1 MLREEEPFRDATLA
15 MINPGTSITPGIAT
29 SPSLLDHGGSC
40 RHSVQFYYDDSFLIH
55 SICDFLAAALNSGR
69 SAIVVATREHRF
81 DCAECLREKGI
92 DLSRA
97 IEEGCYIAL
106 DASDTLDQFMV
117 DGTPDA
123 KRFEHVIGDI
133 IALSSTCAAG
143 ADKNSA
149 PKVAIFG
156 EMVAL
161 LLQRGE
167 NQAALQLERL
177 WNGISSRFSFDLLC
191 GYRISSFDHPAHRE
205 FFHRICAEH
214 DIVIPAEGYP
224 ERGGENDRLRTIA
237 LLQQTEQVLQ
247 KQVVERELAQAQ
259 NREAEHQKQQL
270 MKEVRKH
277 EAVEEELRKFTRRLL
292 TARDEE
298 QRRIASE
305 LHENMA
311 QLVAALSVYFG
322 VLHQEKASLNPRL
335 ARAVASSR
343 SVSDSL
349 LSEIRKLSRLLHPPT
364 LDDMGIGTALKEYVD
379 NINRQG
385 TRVQLE
391 VSPHLGRFNREL
403 EITVYRIVEEAL
415 GNVSRRSANNATTVR
430 LMRSDASLL
439 LEIESPQVPS
449 ETPDTSHRRETRFT
463 GIHERVM
470 EHRGS
475 VHFTSTPSG
484 TLISVTLPLEARTQ
498 TSPPATITPF
508 LQKTA

>member
-1 MLREEEPFRDATLA
+1 M
-15 MINPGTSITPGIAT
+15 MNSGTSVTPGI
-29 SPSLLDHGGSC
+29 SESLSSLGHGPSCH
-40 RHSVQFYYDDSFLIH
+40 HSVQFYYDDSFLIH
-55 SICDFLAAALNSGR
+55 SICDFLAAALTAGR
-69 SAIVVATREHRF
+69 PAIVVATREHRF

-92 DLSRA
+92 DLSCA
-97 IEEGCYIAL
+97 IEEGRYLAL
-106 DASDTLDQFMV
+106 DASETLDEFMV
-117 DGTPDA
+117 DGAPDA
-123 KRFEHVIGDI
+123 KRFEQVIGEI
-133 IALSSTCAAG
+133 IATSSSATDSN
-143 ADKNSA
+143 DKNRDA
-149 PKVAIFG
+149 KVAIFG

-167 NQAALQLERL
+167 NQAALELERL
-177 WNGISSRFSFDLLC
+177 WNGLSQQFSFDLLC
-191 GYRISSFDHPAHRE
+191 GYRITSFDHPAHRD

-214 DIVIPAEGYP
+214 DVVIPAEGYP

-237 LLQQTEQVLQ
+237 LLQQTEQVLK
-247 KQVVERELAQAQ
+247 KQLVERELAQAQ

-270 MKEVRKH
+270 LKEVRKH

-298 QRRIASE
+298 QRRIAAE

-322 VLHQEKASLNPRL
+322 VLHQEKATLNPRL

-349 LSEIRKLSRLLHPPT
+349 LTEIRKLSRLLHPPT

-415 GNVSRRSANNATTVR
+415 GNVSRRSTHNATTVR
-430 LMRSDASLL
+430 LMRSDSSLL

-449 ETPDTSHRRETRFT
+449 ETPDASHRRETRLT

-484 TLISVTLPLEARTQ
+484 TLISVTLPLEPRTQ
-498 TSPPATITPF
+498 LSPPATITPS

>member
-1 MLREEEPFRDATLA
+1 M
-15 MINPGTSITPGIAT
+15 MNPGPSTAPCIAK
-29 SPSLLDHGGSC
+29 SPSSLRHGVSC
-40 RHSVQFYYDDSFLIH
+40 HHSVQFYYDDSFLIH
-55 SICDFLAAALNSGR
+55 SICDFLNTALTAGR
-69 SAIVVATREHRF
+69 PAIVVATREHRF

-97 IEEGCYIAL
+97 IEEGCYVAL
-106 DASDTLDQFMV
+106 DASETLDQFMV
-117 DGTPDA
+117 DGAPDA
-123 KRFEHVIGDI
+123 KRFEQVVGDI
-133 IALSSTCAAG
+133 IAVTSRGTAAASKSG
-143 ADKNSA
+143 EA
-149 PKVAIFG
+149 KVAIFG

-167 NQAALQLERL
+167 VHAALQLERL
-177 WNGISSRFSFDLLC
+177 WNGISGRFSFDLLC
-191 GYRISSFDHPAHRE
+191 GYRISSFDHPAHRD

-214 DIVIPAEGYP
+214 DVVIPAEGYP

-237 LLQQTEQVLQ
+237 LLQQTEQVLK

-270 MKEVRKH
+270 LKEVRKH

-298 QRRIASE
+298 QRRIAAE

-322 VLHQEKASLNPRL
+322 VLHQEKATLNPRL

-379 NINRQG
+379 HINRQG

-391 VSPHLGRFNREL
+391 VSPHLGRFHREL

-415 GNVSRRSANNATTVR
+415 DNVNRRSTNTATTVR
-430 LMRSDASLL
+430 LMRSDSSLL
-439 LEIESPQVPS
+439 LEIESPQGS
-449 ETPDTSHRRETRFT
+449 SQDQEASRRRETRLT

-484 TLISVTLPLEARTQ
+484 TLISVTLPLEPRTSA
-498 TSPPATITPF
+498 SPPATITPL
-508 LQKTA
+508 LQKIAS

>member
-1 MLREEEPFRDATLA
+1 M
-15 MINPGTSITPGIAT
+15 MKSSTSATPGIAE
-29 SPSLLDHGGSC
+29 SPSSLGHGSSC
-40 RHSVQFYYDDSFLIH
+40 CHSVQFYYDDSFLIR
-55 SICDFLAAALNSGR
+55 SLCDFLEAALTSGR
-69 SAIVVATREHRF
+69 SAMVVATREHRF

-97 IEEGCYIAL
+97 IEEGRYLAL
-106 DASDTLDQFMV
+106 DASETLDQFMV
-117 DGTPDA
+117 DGTPDP
-123 KRFEHVIGDI
+123 KRFEQVIGDI
-133 IALSSTCAAG
+133 IAVSSSCAACESKSG
-143 ADKNSA
+143 DA
-149 PKVAIFG
+149 KVAIFG

-167 NQAALQLERL
+167 IQAALQLERL
-177 WNGISSRFSFDLLC
+177 WNGISARFSFDLLC

-214 DIVIPAEGYP
+214 DVVIPAEGYP
-224 ERGGENDRLRTIA
+224 EQGGESDRMRTIA
-237 LLQQTEQVLQ
+237 LLQQTEQVLK

-270 MKEVRKH
+270 LKEVRKH

-298 QRRIASE
+298 QRRIAAE

-364 LDDMGIGTALKEYVD
+364 LDDMGIGTALKDYVD
-379 NINRQG
+379 HINRQG

-391 VSPHLGRFNREL
+391 ISPHLGRFNREL

-415 GNVSRRSANNATTVR
+415 DNASQRSANSATTVR
-430 LMRSDASLL
+430 LMRSDSSLL
-439 LEIESPQVPS
+439 LEIESSRGPNKN
-449 ETPDTSHRRETRFT
+449 PDGSHRPETRLT

-484 TLISVTLPLEARTQ
+484 TLISVTLPLEAETPGSR
-498 TSPPATITPF
+498 PATLSPL
-508 LQKTA
+508 LQKTAS

>member
-1 MLREEEPFRDATLA
+1 MT
-15 MINPGTSITPGIAT
+15 NPGTRVAPGIPKL
-29 SPSLLDHGGSC
+29 PSSLEHGSSC
-40 RHSVQFYYDDSFLIH
+40 CHSVQFYYDDSFLIH
-55 SICDFLAAALNSGR
+55 SICDFLQAALTSGR

-81 DCAECLREKGI
+81 DCAECLRQKGI

-97 IEEGCYIAL
+97 IEEGRYLAL
-106 DASDTLDQFMV
+106 DASETLDQFMV
-117 DGTPDA
+117 DGAPDA
-123 KRFEHVIGDI
+123 KLFEQVIGDVF
-133 IALSSTCAAG
+133 AVSSSRTECA
-143 ADKNSA
+143 ADKNA
-149 PKVAIFG
+149 DAKVAIFG

-177 WNGISSRFSFDLLC
+177 WNGISTRFSFDLLC

-214 DIVIPAEGYP
+214 DVVIPAEGYP

-237 LLQQTEQVLQ
+237 LLQHTEQVLQ
-247 KQVVERELAQAQ
+247 KQLVERELAQAQ
-259 NREAEHQKQQL
+259 NREAEHQKEQL
-270 MKEVRKH
+270 LKEVRKH

-298 QRRIASE
+298 QRRIAAE

-343 SVSDSL
+343 SVSESL

-379 NINRQG
+379 NMNRQG

-415 GNVSRRSANNATTVR
+415 DNVNRRSANNATTVR
-430 LMRSDASLL
+430 LMCSECSLL
-439 LEIESPQVPS
+439 LEIE
-449 ETPDTSHRRETRFT
+449 TPRGAGENPGGSHRRETRLT

-484 TLISVTLPLEARTQ
+484 TLISVALPMEPRSQA
-498 TSPPATITPF
+498 SPPAAMTPL
-508 LQKTA
+508 LQKIAS

>member
-1 MLREEEPFRDATLA
+1 M
-15 MINPGTSITPGIAT
+15 NPGTSATPAIAD
-29 SPSLLDHGGSC
+29 SRSSLGHGSSC
-40 RHSVQFYYDDSFLIH
+40 CHSVQFYYDDAFLIH
-55 SICDFLAAALNSGR
+55 SLCDFLQAALTSGR

-97 IEEGCYIAL
+97 IEEGRYLAL
-106 DASDTLDQFMV
+106 DASETLDQFMA
-117 DGTPDA
+117 DGAPDP
-123 KRFEHVIGDI
+123 KRFEQVIGDI
-133 IALSSTCAAG
+133 IAISSRSAAG
-143 ADKNSA
+143 ADKTDGA
-149 PKVAIFG
+149 KVAIFG

-167 NQAALQLERL
+167 VQAALQLERL
-177 WNGISSRFSFDLLC
+177 WNAISNRFPFDLLC

-214 DIVIPAEGYP
+214 DVVIPAEGYS

-237 LLQQTEQVLQ
+237 LLQQTEQVLK

-259 NREAEHQKQQL
+259 NRETEHQKQQL
-270 MKEVRKH
+270 LKEVRKH

-298 QRRIASE
+298 QRRIAAE

-364 LDDMGIGTALKEYVD
+364 LDDMGIATALKEYVD

-385 TRVQLE
+385 IRVQLE

-403 EITVYRIVEEAL
+403 EITVYRIVEETL
-415 GNVSRRSANNATTVR
+415 DNVSSRSADNATTVR

-439 LEIESPQVPS
+439 LEIESPQGAGEKPGG
-449 ETPDTSHRRETRFT
+449 SHRPETRLT

-484 TLISVTLPLEARTQ
+484 TLISVTLPLEPRTQ
-498 TSPPATITPF
+498 TSATLTPL
-508 LQKTA
+508 LQKIAS

>member
-1 MLREEEPFRDATLA
+1 M
-15 MINPGTSITPGIAT
+15 MMKSGTSATAPGIAQ
-29 SPSLLDHGGSC
+29 SPSSLGHGLSC
-40 RHSVQFYYDDSFLIH
+40 RHSVQFYYDDQFLVR
-55 SICDFLAAALNSGR
+55 SVCDFLEIALTSGR

-92 DLSRA
+92 DLTRA
-97 IEEGCYIAL
+97 IEEGRYLAL
-106 DASDTLDQFMV
+106 DASETLDQFMV
-117 DGTPDA
+117 DGTPDP
-123 KRFEHVIGDI
+123 KRFEQVIGDI
-133 IALSSTCAAG
+133 IAVSSSCG
-143 ADKNSA
+143 ACERKSA
-149 PKVAIFG
+149 DQKVAIFG

-167 NQAALQLERL
+167 IQAALQLERL
-177 WNGISSRFSFDLLC
+177 WNGISARFSFDLLC

-214 DIVIPAEGYP
+214 DVVIPAEGYA

-237 LLQQTEQVLQ
+237 LLQQTEQVLN

-270 MKEVRKH
+270 LKEVRKH

-298 QRRIASE
+298 QRHIAAE

-364 LDDMGIGTALKEYVD
+364 LDDMGIGSALKEYVAH
-379 NINRQG
+379 INRQG

-415 GNVSRRSANNATTVR
+415 DDASRRSTNTATTVR
-430 LMRSDASLL
+430 LMRSDSSLL
-439 LEIESPQVPS
+439 LEIESPQGPS
-449 ETPDTSHRRETRFT
+449 NNPDGSHRPETRLT

-498 TSPPATITPF
+498 TSPPATITPL

>member
-1 MLREEEPFRDATLA
+1 M
-15 MINPGTSITPGIAT
+15 MNPTTSTGPGIAK
-29 SPSLLDHGGSC
+29 SPSSLRHSSSC
-40 RHSVQFYYDDSFLIH
+40 CHSVQFYYDDSFLIH
-55 SICDFLAAALNSGR
+55 SLCDFLQAALNSGR

-81 DCAECLREKGI
+81 DCAQCLRERGI
-92 DLSRA
+92 DLSAA
-97 IEEGCYIAL
+97 IEEGRYLAL
-106 DASDTLDQFMV
+106 DASDTLDQFMT
-117 DGTPDA
+117 DGAPDA
-123 KRFEHVIGDI
+123 KQFEQVIGDI
-133 IALSSTCAAG
+133 IRISASTAATG
-143 ADKNSA
+143 ADNHGD

-167 NQAALQLERL
+167 TQAALELERL

-191 GYRISSFDHPAHRE
+191 GYRISSFDHPAHSD

-214 DIVIPAEGYP
+214 DLVIPAEGYP
-224 ERGGENDRLRTIA
+224 ERGGEIDRLRTIA
-237 LLQQTEQVLQ
+237 LLQQTEQVLK

-270 MKEVRKH
+270 LKEVRKH

-298 QRRIASE
+298 QRRIAAE

-349 LSEIRKLSRLLHPPT
+349 LTEIRKLSRLLHPPT
-364 LDDMGIGTALKEYVD
+364 LDDMGIGTALKEYID
-379 NINRQG
+379 HINRQG
-385 TRVQLE
+385 TRVHLE
-391 VSPHLGRFNREL
+391 VSPRLGRFNREL

-415 GNVSRRSANNATTVR
+415 DNVSPRSANNATTVR
-430 LMRSDASLL
+430 LMCSDSSLL
-439 LEIESPQVPS
+439 LEIETPQAAGENPGG
-449 ETPDTSHRRETRFT
+449 SHRHQTRLT

-484 TLISVTLPLEARTQ
+484 TLISVTLPLEPRAQPSRP
-498 TSPPATITPF
+498 SNVTPL
-508 LQKTA
+508 LQKIAS

>member
-1 MLREEEPFRDATLA
+1 MMTS
-15 MINPGTSITPGIAT
+15 GTSITPAIAE
-29 SPSLLDHGGSC
+29 SPLGHGVSC
-40 RHSVQFYYDDSFLIH
+40 CHSVQFYYDDSFLIH
-55 SICDFLAAALNSGR
+55 SIRDFLAAALSSGR
-69 SAIVVATREHRF
+69 PAIVVATREHRF

-92 DLSRA
+92 DLTRA
-97 IEEGCYIAL
+97 IEEGRYLAL
-106 DASDTLDQFMV
+106 DASETLDQFMV
-117 DGTPDA
+117 DGAPDA
-123 KRFEHVIGDI
+123 KRFEQVIGEI
-133 IALSSTCAAG
+133 IAISSSGTASNG
-143 ADKNSA
+143 KNADA
-149 PKVAIFG
+149 KVAIFG

-214 DIVIPAEGYP
+214 DVVIPAEGYP

-237 LLQQTEQVLQ
+237 LLQQTEQVLN

-270 MKEVRKH
+270 LKEVRKH

-298 QRRIASE
+298 QRHIAAE

-349 LSEIRKLSRLLHPPT
+349 MSEIRKLSRLLHPPT
-364 LDDMGIGTALKEYVD
+364 LDDMGIGSALKEYVAH
-379 NINRQG
+379 INRQG

-415 GNVSRRSANNATTVR
+415 DDASRRSTNTATTVR
-430 LMRSDASLL
+430 LMRSDSSLL
-439 LEIESPQVPS
+439 LEIESPQGPS
-449 ETPDTSHRRETRFT
+449 NNPDGSHRPETRLT

-484 TLISVTLPLEARTQ
+484 TLISVTLPLEPRTQ
-498 TSPPATITPF
+498 LSPPASITPS

>member
-1 MLREEEPFRDATLA
+1 M
-15 MINPGTSITPGIAT
+15 MKSGTSITPGIAE
-29 SPSLLDHGGSC
+29 SPSFVDHGASC
-40 RHSVQFYYDDSFLIH
+40 HHSVQFYYDDSFLIH
-55 SICDFLAAALNSGR
+55 SICDFLKAALTAGR

-97 IEEGCYIAL
+97 IEEGCYLAL
-106 DASDTLDQFMV
+106 DASETLDQFMV
-117 DGTPDA
+117 DGAPDA
-123 KRFEHVIGDI
+123 KKFEQVIGDI
-133 IALSSTCAAG
+133 IAVSSG
-143 ADKNSA
+143 GPPSA
-149 PKVAIFG
+149 SKGGDAKVAIFG

-167 NQAALQLERL
+167 VQAALQLERL
-177 WNGISSRFSFDLLC
+177 WNGISGRFSFDLLC
-191 GYRISSFDHPAHRE
+191 GYRISSFDHPAHRD
-205 FFHRICAEH
+205 FFYRICAEH
-214 DIVIPAEGYP
+214 DVVIPAEGYS

-237 LLQQTEQVLQ
+237 LLQQTEQVLN

-270 MKEVRKH
+270 LKEVRKH

-298 QRRIASE
+298 QRRIAAE

-322 VLHQEKASLNPRL
+322 VLHQEKATLNPRL

-364 LDDMGIGTALKEYVD
+364 LDDMGIGTALREYVD
-379 NINRQG
+379 HINRQG

-415 GNVSRRSANNATTVR
+415 DNVSRRSTNTATTVR
-430 LMRSDASLL
+430 LMRSDSSLL
-439 LEIESPQVPS
+439 LEIESPQGPS
-449 ETPDTSHRRETRFT
+449 KDQEASHRRETRLT

-484 TLISVTLPLEARTQ
+484 TLISVTLPLEPRTPA
-498 TSPPATITPF
+498 SPPATITPL
-508 LQKTA
+508 LQKSAS

>member
-1 MLREEEPFRDATLA
+1 MMNT
-15 MINPGTSITPGIAT
+15 GITPGT
-29 SPSLLDHGGSC
+29 LESPSSLGHGSSC

-55 SICDFLAAALNSGR
+55 SICDFLAAALSSGR
-69 SAIVVATREHRF
+69 PAIVVATREHRF
-81 DCAECLREKGI
+81 DCAECIREKGI

-97 IEEGCYIAL
+97 IEEGRYLAL
-106 DASDTLDQFMV
+106 DASETLDQFMA
-117 DGTPDA
+117 DGAPDA
-123 KRFEHVIGDI
+123 QRFEQVIGDI
-133 IALSSTCAAG
+133 IRISASTAANG
-143 ADKNSA
+143 NDKHGDA
-149 PKVAIFG
+149 KIAIFG

-167 NQAALQLERL
+167 TQAALELERL

-191 GYRISSFDHPAHRE
+191 GYRISSFDHPAHRD

-214 DIVIPAEGYP
+214 DVVIPAEGYP

-449 ETPDTSHRRETRFT
+449 ETPDASHRRETRLT

>member
-1 MLREEEPFRDATLA
+1 MRT
-15 MINPGTSITPGIAT
+15 GTSATPGIAD
-29 SPSLLDHGGSC
+29 SAVSLHRGSALC
-40 RHSVQFYYDDSFLIH
+40 RHSVQFYYDDSFLIRC
-55 SICDFLAAALNSGR
+55 ICDFLGNALASGR

-92 DLSRA
+92 DLGRA
-97 IEEGCYIAL
+97 IEQGCYVAL

-123 KRFEHVIGDI
+123 KRFEQVIGEI
-133 IALSSTCAAG
+133 IAVSSGCATPQIATSQM
-143 ADKNSA
+143 NSGEA
-149 PKVAIFG
+149 RVAIFG

-167 NQAALQLERL
+167 IQAALQLERL
-177 WNGISSRFSFDLLC
+177 WNAISGRFSFDLLC

-214 DIVIPAEGYP
+214 DVVIPAEGYP
-224 ERGGENDRLRTIA
+224 ERGSERDRLRTIA
-237 LLQQTEQVLQ
+237 LLQQTEQVLK

-270 MKEVRKH
+270 LKELRKH
-277 EAVEEELRKFTRRLL
+277 EAVEEDLRKFTRRLL

-298 QRRIASE
+298 QRRIAAE

-364 LDDMGIGTALKEYVD
+364 LEDMGIAIALKEYVD
-379 NINRQG
+379 HINRQG

-391 VSPHLGRFNREL
+391 VASHLGRFNREL

-415 GNVSRRSANNATTVR
+415 DNASQRSPDSAITVR
-430 LMRSDASLL
+430 LMRSDSSLL
-439 LEIESPQVPS
+439 LEIESPQGQKTS
-449 ETPDTSHRRETRFT
+449 EGSHRPETRLT

-484 TLISVTLPLEARTQ
+484 TLISVTLPLEAEAASR
-498 TSPPATITPF
+498 PPAVSPL
-508 LQKTA
+508 LQKIAS